1 VPAAGRSRAR
11 GPLLAPEDAGWV
23 GFDLAEELVDRAG
36 LQVVI
41 AMPSPVAVG
50 PVQTPV
56 MGVGVVA
63 QLSDAH
69 LGPFGQVRMPR
80 CSAFVDADLAAADRS
95 FNADLV
101 PEAGRHAGAAVLA
114 DPGDVGLWRCGHS
127 STLEACTVWLQ
138 PVAVGIRTHPSDGS
152 KIRLARSILLIMSI
166 AATPVPLS
174 EAKARLSE
182 LARRVRQQHERITL
196 TRNGEPEA
204 VLLSVDDLEGLEMTL
219 EILGD
224 ADAVMRISQS
234 LAALERGEQGADLA
248 AVRQDLARRRVTG
261 A

>member
-1 VPAAGRSRAR
+1 MAMSAS
-11 GPLLAPEDAGWV
+11 PLW
-23 GFDLAEELVDRAG
+23 
-36 LQVVI
+36 
-41 AMPSPVAVG
+41 
-50 PVQTPV
+50 
-56 MGVGVVA
+56 
-63 QLSDAH
+63 
-69 LGPFGQVRMPR
+69 
-80 CSAFVDADLAAADRS
+80 
-95 FNADLV
+95 
-101 PEAGRHAGAAVLA
+101 
-114 DPGDVGLWRCGHS
+114 
-127 STLEACTVWLQ
+127 
-138 PVAVGIRTHPSDGS
+138 S
-152 KIRLARSILLIMSI
+152 KIRLVRTILLIMSMP
-166 AATPVPLS
+166 ATPVPLS

-224 ADAVMRISQS
+224 ADAVTRISES